1 MTNQELIRKAIDN
14 GPQPLYK
21 LFDNER
27 VATILSKAMLEKT
40 PFHDDPSNKSLR
52 VRCRNTHKGDDL
64 ADIFGLDQ
72 HIFKPKYHD
81 AISGDGQEARR
92 IRTIHSSSLIS
103 LLCFYWVSESRP
115 LSLALD
121 GRDVTFTKS
130 AFEVKNPVGADE
142 TGNVHFS
149 NIDVALL
156 GKDSTTGKPIVLFL
170 ESKFSEYLNW
180 GRYSGISN
188 YVYAETY
195 KQLIK
200 RGDLD
205 RMELKFEESSKNH
218 SYSDLLSIKGRTNH
232 YAAGIKQMVSHF
244 LGVKTALDAGL
255 YKNADVYLGEILY
268 EFPESIDTEHKKIKD
283 YTKLYDVLAQG
294 LNTLSEPKFK
304 IVQHCFTYQGV
315 FKNNKLDA
323 KVKDF
328 YSL

>member
-1 MTNQELIRKAIDN
+1 MTNQELIREAIDN

-27 VATILSKAMLEKT
+27 VATILSKAMLENT
-40 PFHDDPSNKSLR
+40 PFHDEPSNKSLR

-244 LGVKTALDAGL
+244 LGV
-255 YKNADVYLGEILY
+255 
-268 EFPESIDTEHKKIKD
+268 
-283 YTKLYDVLAQG
+283 
-294 LNTLSEPKFK
+294 
-304 IVQHCFTYQGV
+304 
-315 FKNNKLDA
+315 
-323 KVKDF
+323 
-328 YSL
+328 